1 MLSTP
6 SLLILVVLVILII
19 GVAPSWPHS
28 RKWGYA
34 PTGTLGTIL
43 VIILILALLRYI

>member
-34 PTGTLGTIL
+34 PSGTLGTIL
-43 VIILILALLRYI
+43 IVILILALLRYV

>member
-1 MLSTP
+1 MLSTS

-34 PTGTLGTIL
+34 PTGTLGTVL

>member
-34 PTGTLGTIL
+34 PTSTLGTVL
-43 VIILILALLRYI
+43 VIVLILALLRYI